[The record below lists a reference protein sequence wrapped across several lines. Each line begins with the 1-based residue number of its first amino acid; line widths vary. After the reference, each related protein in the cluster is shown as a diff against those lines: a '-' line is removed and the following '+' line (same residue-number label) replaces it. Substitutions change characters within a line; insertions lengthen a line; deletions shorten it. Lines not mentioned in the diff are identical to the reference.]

1 MTTRTL
7 MMIAAVPL
15 FALAACGGG
24 GDGANSDAPAAPV
37 AAATPPA
44 GQEWTEVVSKTPEGG
59 FVMGNPDA
67 PLKLV
72 EYGSRSC
79 PTCGHF
85 GRTGMEPLENDYVK
99 TGKVSYEFRDFPVHG
114 APDLGL
120 STLGRCVSE
129 SAFFPILEQTFINQ
143 QQIEEKLT
151 SDGARQLQQQLVG
164 KSPTEVATAW
174 AEFLGYI
181 DFVKQRGVTEQQA
194 KACLADQKNV
204 QAVVDMAQ
212 QGSENGVTGTPT
224 FFLNGEQL
232 ENTITWEQLEP
243 KLKAA
248 GA

>member
-1 MTTRTL
+1 MTIKL
-7 MMIAAVPL
+7 PVLLAAAPL

-24 GDGANSDAPAAPV
+24 DGNSDAPAVPV

-44 GQEWTEVVSKTPEGG
+44 GQEWTQVVSKTPEGG

-67 PLKLV
+67 PLKLI

-79 PTCGHF
+79 PTCGAF
-85 GRTGMEPLENDYVK
+85 GREGMGPLEDKYVK
-99 TGKVSYEFRDFPVHG
+99 SGKVSYEFRDFPVHG

-129 SAFFPILEQTFINQ
+129 SAFFPILEQTYVNQ
-143 QQIEEKLT
+143 QQIEDKLT
-151 SDGARQLQQQLVG
+151 APEAQALLTSLQG
-164 KSPTEVATAW
+164 KSPTEIATAW
-174 AEFLGYI
+174 ATYLGYV

-194 KACLADQKNV
+194 KACLADPKNV

-212 QGSENGVTGTPT
+212 KGSEDGVTGTPS
-224 FFLNGEQL
+224 FFLNGTLL
-232 ENTITWEQLEP
+232 ENTITWEQLEAR
-243 KLKAA
+243 LKAA

>member
-1 MTTRTL
+1 
-7 MMIAAVPL
+7 MMLAAVPL
-15 FALAACGGG
+15 FALAACGGSGG
-24 GDGANSDAPAAPV
+24 GDTNSDAPAEPV

-44 GQEWTEVVSKTPEGG
+44 GQKWTEVVSKTPEGG
-59 FVMGNPDA
+59 FVMGNPNA

-79 PTCGHF
+79 PTCGYF
-85 GRTGMEPLENDYVK
+85 GRTGMEPLENKYVA

-129 SAFFPILEQTFINQ
+129 SAFFPILEQTYINQ
-143 QQIEEKLT
+143 QQFEEKLT
-151 SDGARQLQQQLVG
+151 SDEARQLQQQLVG

-174 AEFLGYI
+174 AKYLGYV
-181 DFVKQRGVTEQQA
+181 DFLQQRGITQQQA
-194 KACLADQKNV
+194 EKCLSNPDNV

-212 QGSENGVTGTPT
+212 QGSENGVSGTPT

-232 ENTITWEQLEP
+232 ENTITWEQLEA